1 MFIVKRT
8 QGGKHI
14 INILCVL
21 KVVRLRYLHYQ
32 MYMLLENDVQLD
44 HRS

>member
-1 MFIVKRT
+1 MFVVKRT

-32 MYMLLENDVQLD
+32 TYMLLENDVQLD
-44 HRS
+44 RA